1 MQSKLKPVVFFILGR
16 PGSGKGTQCANLVE
30 QYGFVHISAGDLL
43 RKERQ
48 SGSEN
53 AEMINQIC
61 LAGKIVPST
70 ITCGLL
76 KKAMEE
82 AGWEQKKFLIDGYP
96 RNEDNVQG
104 WKSIIGETAEIA

>member
-1 MQSKLKPVVFFILGR
+1 MQSRLKPVVFFILGR

-82 AGWEQKKFLIDGYP
+82 AGWE
-96 RNEDNVQG
+96 
-104 WKSIIGETAEIA
+104 